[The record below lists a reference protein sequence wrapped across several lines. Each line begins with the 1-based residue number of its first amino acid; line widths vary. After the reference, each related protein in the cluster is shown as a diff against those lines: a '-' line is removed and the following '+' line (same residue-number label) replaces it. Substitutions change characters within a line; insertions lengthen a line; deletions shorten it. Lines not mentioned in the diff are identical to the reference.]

1 MLKKSRTLAVAVGT
15 AALVATGASAASATT
30 LSNAGGAL
38 ANGSVVSGPLATP
51 ATLTVTGAGGGT
63 ATCTTG
69 SLGGT
74 VANNG
79 AAAVG
84 LTSPTFTLGTCTDT
98 IAPFNITGAS
108 LQSVASSTISSTG
121 SGTGN
126 LNITTANIRVNI
138 TSGGL
143 PGTCNMVA
151 NTVTGAAANSDNS
164 ITFSGVNVSSASGV
178 CQQVLP
184 ASFSA
189 KFRPMTSGGSNV
201 TVNP

>member
-51 ATLTVTGAGGGT
+51 AILTVTGAGGGT

-98 IAPFNITGAS
+98 IAPFNVSSVALQSLPTANLTAGPSGGTLNVTGAIVRFD
-108 LQSVASSTISSTG
+108 LVAGGLPMRCLMSVNTASGSTRNVDSSVTFTNVSISSG
-121 SGTGN
+121 SGLCGQWLPAT
-126 LNITTANIRVNI
+126 LSAAFLPV
-138 TSGGL
+138 TSGG
-143 PGTCNMVA
+143 A
-151 NTVTGAAANSDNS
+151 
-164 ITFSGVNVSSASGV
+164 
-178 CQQVLP
+178 
-184 ASFSA
+184 
-189 KFRPMTSGGSNV
+189 NV
-201 TVNP
+201 TVGF

>member
-51 ATLTVTGAGGGT
+51 AILTVTGAGGGT

-98 IAPFNITGAS
+98 IPAFNITAVN
-108 LQSVASSTISSTG
+108 LVSVASVTVSAG
-121 SGTGN
+121 RGGGT
-126 LNITTANIRVNI
+126 LNITTANIKMGI

-143 PGTCNMVA
+143 PGTCNLVA
-151 NTVTGAAANSDNS
+151 NVVSGAAANADNS
-164 ITFSGVNVSSASGV
+164 VTFSNVPVSTASGW
-178 CQQVLP
+178 CAQWLP
-184 ASFSA
+184 VALSG
-189 KFRPMTSGGSNV
+189 KFGPMTSGGSNV